1 MRSATLVPYLRSKT
15 QISAISFED
24 RLLVQ
29 RVTFC
34 CDTIKGWGKGL
45 RHLFIKL
52 ETTSDLIALLYKPI
66 VCKIIRSSVKG
77 GTVSE
82 NNSM

>member
-1 MRSATLVPYLRSKT
+1 MRSATLVPHLRSKT

-29 RVTFC
+29 KVTFC
-34 CDTIKGWGKGL
+34 CDAIKGL

-52 ETTSDLIALLYKPI
+52 ETTSDLIALYWKSE
-66 VCKIIRSSVKG
+66 RSALF
-77 GTVSE
+77 
-82 NNSM
+82 

>member
-1 MRSATLVPYLRSKT
+1 MRSATLVPHLRSKT

-34 CDTIKGWGKGL
+34 CDAIKGL

-77 GTVSE
+77 DRVSE